1 LICTVEL
8 EHGKHIQNAHL
19 HDLPDEDDRRF
30 DPYRFIKTKLE
41 NGQVFLVNHSTVA
54 PAIQSLEL
62 DADGKPEYTFCNST
76 NHI

>member
-1 LICTVEL
+1 
-8 EHGKHIQNAHL
+8 L